1 MKKMTMAVALGVT
14 LLACYFAPDDDTD
27 IIAPAQARSIAQAPP
42 PIVPAAVQAAGP
54 EAALGAA
61 LEPEAPP
68 LDIRPRGQDEEL
80 GNAFA
85 RQSWQAQVVAEA
97 APVKPADS
105 AVTKPLQA
113 RPAASA
119 GGAPELPI
127 RLLGR
132 FLDDGKQAYFL
143 QVEERNVVAYVG
155 DKIDESYTF
164 DSAGEDTL
172 TFTYLPLRKKQTLAV
187 GDMN

>member
-27 IIAPAQARSIAQAPP
+27 IIAPAQARSIAPAPL
-42 PIVPAAVQAAGP
+42 VTVQAA
-54 EAALGAA
+54 AQ
-61 LEPEAPP
+61 EPEAP
-68 LDIRPRGQDEEL
+68 LLEIRPRGQDEEL

-97 APVKPADS
+97 APLKPADS
-105 AVTKPLQA
+105 AVTKPVQA
-113 RPAASA
+113 RAPDS
-119 GGAPELPI
+119 GDGAPALPI
-127 RLLGR
+127 LLLGR

-143 QVEERNVVAYVG
+143 QVEDRNVVAYVG
-155 DKIDESYTF
+155 DKIDDSYTF
-164 DSAGEDTL
+164 DSAEADSL

-187 GDMN
+187 GEMN

>member
-27 IIAPAQARSIAQAPP
+27 IIAPAQARTIAPAPL
-42 PIVPAAVQAAGP
+42 VPVQAAAQ
-54 EAALGAA
+54 ES
-61 LEPEAPP
+61 EAPV
-68 LDIRPRGQDEEL
+68 LEIRPRGQDEEL

-85 RQSWQAQVVAEA
+85 RQSWQAQVPVVEA
-97 APVKPADS
+97 APAKPADS
-105 AVTKPLQA
+105 AVTKPVQA
-113 RPAASA
+113 RAPAGA

-132 FLDDGKQAYFL
+132 FLDDGRQAYFL

-155 DKIDESYTF
+155 DKIDDSYSF
-164 DSAGEDTL
+164 DSAGTDTL
-172 TFTYLPLRKKQTLAV
+172 TFTYLPLQKQQTLAV
-187 GDMN
+187 GEMN

>member
-27 IIAPAQARSIAQAPP
+27 IIAPAQARSIAPAPQ
-42 PIVPAAVQAAGP
+42 VLVQAATQES
-54 EAALGAA
+54 EAPA
-61 LEPEAPP
+61 LE
-68 LDIRPRGQDEEL
+68 IRPRAQDEEL

-85 RQSWQAQVVAEA
+85 RQSWQGQVAVTEA
-97 APVKPADS
+97 APVRPADS
-105 AVTKPLQA
+105 AVTKPVQA
-113 RPAASA
+113 RAAASA
-119 GGAPELPI
+119 GGAPDLPI

-155 DKIDESYTF
+155 DKIDDSYTF
-164 DSAGEDTL
+164 DSAGTDTL

-187 GDMN
+187 GEMN

>member
-1 MKKMTMAVALGVT
+1 MKKMTMAVALGAT

-27 IIAPAQARSIAQAPP
+27 MIAPAQARTIAPAPAVVVQAPP
-42 PIVPAAVQAAGP
+42 A
-54 EAALGAA
+54 
-61 LEPEAPP
+61 EPEAP
-68 LDIRPRGQDEEL
+68 LLEIRPRTQDEEL

-85 RQSWQAQVVAEA
+85 RQSWQGQVAGDLTDR

-105 AVTKPLQA
+105 AVTKPVQA
-113 RPAASA
+113 SASGNA

-132 FLDDGKQAYFL
+132 FLDDGRQAYFL

-155 DKIDESYTF
+155 DKIDGSYTF
-164 DSAGEDTL
+164 DSAGNDTL

-187 GDMN
+187 GEMN

>member
-27 IIAPAQARSIAQAPP
+27 IIAPAQARSIAPA
-42 PIVPAAVQAAGP
+42 PAAPVLAAVR
-54 EAALGAA
+54 
-61 LEPEAPP
+61 EPEAP
-68 LDIRPRGQDEEL
+68 LLEIRPRGQDEEL

-85 RQSWQAQVVAEA
+85 RQSWQAQVVAGADA

-105 AVTKPLQA
+105 AVTKPVQA
-113 RPAASA
+113 SAPGNA

-164 DSAGEDTL
+164 DSAEADSL

-187 GDMN
+187 GEMN

>member
-1 MKKMTMAVALGVT
+1 MKKTTMAVALGVT

-27 IIAPAQARSIAQAPP
+27 IIAPAQARSIAPAPVAP
-42 PIVPAAVQAAGP
+42 VQAAA
-54 EAALGAA
+54 E
-61 LEPEAPP
+61 EPEAP
-68 LDIRPRGQDEEL
+68 LLEIRPRGQDEEL

-105 AVTKPLQA
+105 AVTKPVQA
-113 RPAASA
+113 RAPGNAD
-119 GGAPELPI
+119 GMPELPI

-143 QVEERNVVAYVG
+143 QVEDRNVVAYVG
-155 DKIDESYTF
+155 DKIDDSYTF
-164 DSAGEDTL
+164 DSAEADSL

-187 GDMN
+187 GEMN

>member
-1 MKKMTMAVALGVT
+1 MKKMTMAVALGAT

-27 IIAPAQARSIAQAPP
+27 MIPPAQARSIAPAPAVVVQAPP
-42 PIVPAAVQAAGP
+42 V
-54 EAALGAA
+54 EAEA
-61 LEPEAPP
+61 EAP
-68 LDIRPRGQDEEL
+68 LLEIRPRTQDEEL

-85 RQSWQAQVVAEA
+85 RQSWQAQVADA

-105 AVTKPLQA
+105 AVTKPVQA
-113 RPAASA
+113 SASGNA

-132 FLDDGKQAYFL
+132 FLDDGRQAYFL

-164 DSAGEDTL
+164 DSAGDDTL

-187 GDMN
+187 GEMN

>member
-1 MKKMTMAVALGVT
+1 MKKMTMAVALGAT

-27 IIAPAQARSIAQAPP
+27 MIAPAQARSI
-42 PIVPAAVQAAGP
+42 VPAAAVVVQAPLA
-54 EAALGAA
+54 
-61 LEPEAPP
+61 EPEAP
-68 LDIRPRGQDEEL
+68 LLEIRPRAQDEEL

-85 RQSWQAQVVAEA
+85 RQSWQGQVAGQNDP

-105 AVTKPLQA
+105 SVTKPVQA
-113 RPAASA
+113 TASGHA
-119 GGAPELPI
+119 GGAPQLPI

-132 FLDDGKQAYFL
+132 FLDDGRQAYFL

-164 DSAGEDTL
+164 DSAGDDTL
-172 TFTYLPLRKKQTLAV
+172 TFTYLPLHKKQTLAV
-187 GDMN
+187 GEMN

>member
-27 IIAPAQARSIAQAPP
+27 IIAPAQARSIAPAPQA
-42 PIVPAAVQAAGP
+42 VVQAAVQAVAQED
-54 EAALGAA
+54 EAPA
-61 LEPEAPP
+61 LE
-68 LDIRPRGQDEEL
+68 IRPRAQDEEL

-85 RQSWQAQVVAEA
+85 RQSWQGQMPVTEA
-97 APVKPADS
+97 APVRPADS
-105 AVTKPLQA
+105 AVTKPVQA
-113 RPAASA
+113 RAAASA

-132 FLDDGKQAYFL
+132 FLDDGKLAYFL

-155 DKIDESYTF
+155 DKIDDSYTF
-164 DSAGEDTL
+164 DSAGTDTL
-172 TFTYLPLRKKQTLAV
+172 TFTYLPLQKKQTLAV
-187 GDMN
+187 GEMN

>member
-27 IIAPAQARSIAQAPP
+27 IIAPAQARSIAPAPFVP
-42 PIVPAAVQAAGP
+42 VPAVAQES
-54 EAALGAA
+54 EAQA
-61 LEPEAPP
+61 LE
-68 LDIRPRGQDEEL
+68 IRPRGQDEEL

-85 RQSWQAQVVAEA
+85 RQSWQAQVPVTEA

-105 AVTKPLQA
+105 AVTKPAQA
-113 RPAASA
+113 RSAGSA

-132 FLDDGKQAYFL
+132 FLDDGRQAYFL

-155 DKIDESYTF
+155 DKIDDSYTF
-164 DSAGEDTL
+164 DSAATDTL
-172 TFTYLPLRKKQTLAV
+172 TFTYLPLQKKQTLAV
-187 GDMN
+187 GEMN

>member
-27 IIAPAQARSIAQAPP
+27 LIAPAQARTIAPAPL
-42 PIVPAAVQAAGP
+42 VVVRAAAQ
-54 EAALGAA
+54 ES
-61 LEPEAPP
+61 EAPA

-85 RQSWQAQVVAEA
+85 RQGWQGQAPVTEA
-97 APVKPADS
+97 APARPADS
-105 AVTKPLQA
+105 AVTKPVQA
-113 RPAASA
+113 RAAASA

-155 DKIDESYTF
+155 DKIDDSYTF
-164 DSAGEDTL
+164 DSAETDTL
-172 TFTYLPLRKKQTLAV
+172 TFTYLPLQKKQTLAV
-187 GDMN
+187 GEMN

>member
-42 PIVPAAVQAAGP
+42 APTVQVQAA
-54 EAALGAA
+54 
-61 LEPEAPP
+61 EPEAPA
-68 LDIRPRGQDEEL
+68 LDIRPRAQDEEL

-85 RQSWQAQVVAEA
+85 RQSWQAQIADA
-97 APVKPADS
+97 APAQPRPADS
-105 AVTKPLQA
+105 ALTKPVQA
-113 RPAASA
+113 RAAGAA

-132 FLDDGKQAYFL
+132 FLEDGRQAYFL

-155 DKIDESYTF
+155 DKIDDSYTF
-164 DSAGEDTL
+164 DSAAADAL
-172 TFTYLPLRKKQTLAV
+172 TFTYLPLGKKQTLAV
-187 GDMN
+187 GEMN